1 MRAPRRGLHAA
12 GKPLKAALVGCGR
25 IGARHA
31 AILAG
36 SSEAHL
42 AACVE
47 IDRRRREEVA
57 AVYGSRAYR
66 NTADMLAREEPDL
79 VSFCT
84 PSGLHAAG
92 VIEAASAGVPYIVV
106 EKPMAL
112 RLEDA
117 DRMIRACDA
126 ASAQLFVVHQNRYN
140 PSILRLREAMHR
152 GRFGRLVLGTVRVRW
167 CRPQSYY
174 DQADWRGTWAMDGG
188 VFSNQAAHHVDMLRL
203 LMGEIDTVRAISS
216 RRLVRIEAEDTGA
229 AMLRFRSGALGIVEA
244 TTAAR
249 PVDLEGS
256 TSILGELGT
265 VEVGGLAMNEI
276 KVWKFQNPEPEDAS
290 VVAESVTRPPDVYG
304 FGHRA
309 FYEAVFAHIR
319 SGHQGAEDDWDGRSA
334 MEAICAIYE
343 SIAAGKEIRFPFAV
357 TLSPLGRA
365 EGRIRDFLL
374 FGGKSS

>member
-1 MRAPRRGLHAA
+1 
-12 GKPLKAALVGCGR
+12 VGCGR

-36 SSEAHL
+36 SPEVRL

-47 IDRRRREEVA
+47 IDRRRVQEIA
-57 AVYGSRAYR
+57 ALHGCQAYLD
-66 NTADMLAREEPDL
+66 TADMLAREEPDL

-84 PSGLHAAG
+84 PSGLHAGG
-92 VIEAASAGVPYIVV
+92 VIEAAAAGVPYIVV

-112 RLEDA
+112 RLDDA

-126 ASAQLFVVHQNRYN
+126 ASSQLFVVHQNRYN

-188 VFSNQAAHHVDMLRL
+188 VFSNQAAHHIDMLRL

-229 AMLRFRSGALGIVEA
+229 AMLRFRNGALGIAEA

-256 TSILGELGT
+256 ISILGELGT
-265 VEVGGLAMNEI
+265 VEVGGLAMNEV
-276 KVWKFQNPEPEDAS
+276 KVWKFQNPEPGDES
-290 VVAESVTRPPDVYG
+290 VVAESVTSPPDVYG

-309 FYEAVFAHIR
+309 FYKHVFAHIR
-319 SGHQGAEDDWDGRSA
+319 TGQARAENDWDGRSA
-334 MEAICAIYE
+334 IEAICAIYE
-343 SIAAGKEIRFPFAV
+343 SIATGREIRFPFSV
-357 TLSPLGRA
+357 TMSPLGRA
-365 EGRIRDFLL
+365 GGRIRDFFL
-374 FGGKSS
+374 FGGRSS